1 MPGHRGAESTVAAV
15 FVLLAFFL
23 IGPFASDSLG
33 VVGSRLEAAAGP
45 TTSGPSSADDTDG
58 TDGTDENDN
67 TDENGQSQGDATQ
80 PQSARPADTAELPKR
95 EKFKLEEIFPK
106 ESIFGPSAAQLE
118 VSPDGRYAAYLYRP
132 YDERRHG
139 SDIWLIDY
147 EQRSLKRLTSVSV
160 MAQFQESSRQV
171 QHDRVKKAKALIK
184 KQRASAPPG
193 GKKGDKE
200 QVEQSQEQGTE
211 QDEDNQDE
219 DKQDEDKQEEQL
231 EQQEEGQDE
240 TKQDETDE
248 QSDQIERDRYGFWRI
263 EDSLE
268 TRQLRGDWVDA
279 KDAKET
285 KAPRYSGVSAFT
297 WHPSLPRMLMV
308 SRSDLYEMDIESGQL
323 QRLTKTQGGLSQVA
337 YLPDGSGYTYLEGG
351 RVYRV
356 RFNSH
361 LLEQISPALGSSESI
376 VNYRLSPDGK
386 RLVLTTSQ
394 GDGPMSSD
402 RKVTLIRY
410 RQRFADVQEVSRTV
424 SDDKRKERQL
434 KVFLYDFDS
443 ALDESAAAA
452 VVFEQKQVDPRDYLS
467 SPSWAPD
474 SQRIAVATYQQAS
487 DQFDVRIID
496 CPYPEVP
503 AETPDEGTAAE
514 QENEGAEKGDE
525 DGTDS
530 SGNEASASEL
540 ADTGSGQP
548 DDDSEAGSDKA
559 ESAEASRKPKFEVQ
573 LVYRF
578 LHYGG
583 PNTPRMVQPQFAWDK
598 RYVVLLTEQSGYR
611 HLHLLDCLYHSLQQ
625 VTSGP
630 YEVYPI
636 DISKD
641 GQRVFVTTTE
651 EDPARRRI
659 RVIDLKSGQSHRLGA
674 TEGSYSSVAVSDDG
688 NRAVANFVTFGERTE
703 LVAIDRQA
711 EVEMAVLTDSHP
723 PEAVR
728 LTQDIPTR
736 FDYPNR
742 HGHQIEGWLFH
753 PPGWQ
758 ASDQRPLLIYVY
770 GGPLG
775 DRKMVTDGA
784 YSNDG
789 YFFARYMA
797 DHHGYVTAV
806 IDPRGMSGY
815 GGLFERSNF
824 DQVGKPQVEDLV
836 DGAKFLIA
844 SHGVDPKR
852 VAIHGWSFGGF
863 QTQMCLYTAPETFAV
878 GIAGAGPTEW
888 ENYNAWYTSGTI
900 GPSQVGKGELK
911 KFSLVPLAKNLQG
924 KLLLVH
930 GVEDSNVLYQDTV
943 AVYRALL
950 EAGKETLVELFID
963 PTGGHGLGGDVK
975 TLNRYRKYEA
985 FLLQHLGRAAEIE
998 PLAEETP

>member
-1 MPGHRGAESTVAAV
+1 MAFALCT
-15 FVLLAFFL
+15 LLALLVLGPLVGRL
-23 IGPFASDSLG
+23 IGAAGDR
-33 VVGSRLEAAAGP
+33 VEAAAWSAEIGQP
-45 TTSGPSSADDTDG
+45 SADDTDD
-58 TDGTDENDN
+58 TD
-67 TDENGQSQGDATQ
+67 QSQEESTENQSDEPEDA
-80 PQSARPADTAELPKR
+80 PKRLTR
-95 EKFKLEEIFPK
+95 EKFTLEEIFPK

-139 SDIWLIDY
+139 SDIWLIDF
-147 EQRSLKRLTSVSV
+147 EQRGLKRLTAVSV
-160 MAQFQESSRQV
+160 MSQFQESSRQV
-171 QHDRVKKAKALIK
+171 QQDRVKKAKAQLK
-184 KQRASAPPG
+184 KQRTDASRG
-193 GKKGDKE
+193 EKNGSKE
-200 QVEQSQEQGTE
+200 QAERDQEKE
-211 QDEDNQDE
+211 EN
-219 DKQDEDKQEEQL
+219 KQDVADNGDADNGDADNGELSHEQAEGAES
-231 EQQEEGQDE
+231 EQPEPA
-240 TKQDETDE
+240 
-248 QSDQIERDRYGFWRI
+248 DQIERDRYGFWRI

-268 TRQLRGDWVDA
+268 ARQLRGDWVDA

-285 KAPRYSGVSAFT
+285 KAPRYSGISAFT
-297 WHPSLPRMLMV
+297 WHPSLPRMLLV
-308 SRSDLYEMDIESGQL
+308 SRSDLYELDIVSGQL

-361 LLEQISPALGSSESI
+361 LLEQISPVLGSSESI

-394 GDGPMSSD
+394 GEGPMSSD
-402 RKVTLIRY
+402 RKVSLIRY
-410 RQRFADVQEVSRTV
+410 RQRFAEVQEVSRTV

-443 ALDESAAAA
+443 ALDESTTAA

-474 SQRIAVATYQQAS
+474 SQRFALATYQQSS
-487 DQFDVRIID
+487 DQFDVRIVD
-496 CPYPEVP
+496 CPYPEVEVEVEVEVEAEVEQSEATADP
-503 AETPDEGTAAE
+503 ARQLD
-514 QENEGAEKGDE
+514 GDLE
-525 DGTDS
+525 RDFDGP
-530 SGNEASASEL
+530 
-540 ADTGSGQP
+540 P
-548 DDDSEAGSDKA
+548 DDDAEGSEGEA

-598 RYVVLLTEQSGYR
+598 RYLVLLTEQSGYR

-659 RVIDLKSGQSHRLGA
+659 QVIDLKSGEKHRLGEA
-674 TEGSYSSVAVSDDG
+674 DGSYSSVAVSDDG
-688 NRAVANFVTFGERTE
+688 SRAVANFVTFGERSE
-703 LVAIDRQA
+703 LVAIDRHA
-711 EVEMAVLTDSHP
+711 EVQMAVLTDSHP

-728 LTQDIPTR
+728 LTQDVPTR
-736 FDYPNR
+736 FHYPNR
-742 HGHQIEGWLFH
+742 HGHQIEGWLFR
-753 PPGWQ
+753 PEGWQ
-758 ASDQRPLLIYVY
+758 EGDQRPLLIYVY

-775 DRKMVTDGA
+775 DRKMVTDGS

-815 GGLFERSNF
+815 GGLFERSNLE
-824 DQVGKPQVEDLV
+824 QVGKPQVDDLV

-844 SHGVDPKR
+844 NHGVDPKK

-924 KLLLVH
+924 QLLLVH

-950 EAGKETLVELFID
+950 AAGKETLVELFLD

-985 FLLQHLGRAAEIE
+985 FLLQHLGRVAEVEQPAAE
-998 PLAEETP
+998 TP